1 MTDKINKELHL
12 SESMQ
17 NLKEKIRKHKLMRWK
32 RIITAAFLGF
42 MIIFGSYLLLE
53 YRTYEN
59 TRVIRTYK
67 GDSSADGS
75 YKMFRDSVLKYTK
88 DGMTLIDQKG
98 KKYGIT
104 LIRSRIR
111 SLRLI
116 MRLQQSETV
125 AETVSL

>member
-75 YKMFRDSVLKYTK
+75 YKMFGDSVLKYTK
-88 DGMTLIDQKG
+88 DGMTLI
-98 KKYGIT
+98 
-104 LIRSRIR
+104 
-111 SLRLI
+111 
-116 MRLQQSETV
+116 QS
-125 AETVSL
+125 